1 MSLLSCVGQDAG
13 PRRHSFASL
22 SQRKPLAANESPST
36 TSVLPGADSAE
47 AVGVPGANATAASA
61 NTAKR

>member
-1 MSLLSCVGQDAG
+1 MSSLSCVGQEAG

-22 SQRKPLAANESPST
+22 SQRKPLAAKESPRT
-36 TSVLPGADSAE
+36 TSVLPDAGSAE
-47 AVGVPGANATAASA
+47 ASGAPGANATAASA